1 MFVSRALLP
10 LPARRALARFAIHNV
25 RRLAISSTT
34 RSFATSTDSTSKIDV
49 LAQTLGNFDHVS
61 TIHTTYHQFVEELR
75 KAKMIKPT
83 PSPLQQ
89 NQLIGILQSLA
100 KSGRPEDLQR
110 IEEILHDLQPMLG
123 IEPTMDYYSA
133 IIRGLI
139 DRGNVATVHNWLLKM
154 PKLPGFFAPTLEHF
168 HTFLEA
174 CTEISTFKVMR
185 AIVFDMRRCRC
196 KPTNQTFHILIRGR
210 WKLALEEGN
219 IPHVVVFSSLMED
232 MEKFGL
238 PFDPSTER
246 LLYDGYAE
254 VGRYTDA
261 EKVRVLYKNKFKV
274 AKGSG
279 EWQKSLSRAAKSDGV
294 AAALA
299 LFKVLEVEGC
309 PRSPVVISSIVRHSR
324 TVADLQ
330 LVENQLQVQCNEVH
344 WAMVISNCLRSG
356 QITQGLEIYQAS
368 VQADVKPDAA
378 LVSPI
383 LRALRR
389 LEPPEDS
396 AIDQALA
403 IYHDLAKAHPPTI
416 VGEEADQTPRTH
428 PRGPDL
434 NIYHTLFQ
442 MLASS
447 EDLDK
452 YHPIAFSLLE
462 DMKAR
467 DISTNDSSI
476 TASIIILQMR
486 RASDMAE
493 AMEIYHQHRSSLDGE
508 GYAVVLGC
516 VSKLQFGNLPLPS
529 IRDYFSIVNDMRMA
543 GIELNAKV
551 YTILLHR
558 VAKLAT
564 HLKKTD
570 ALTDELRNFLVTTTR
585 RIHDFISL
593 DASLTPDAILWNQ
606 VMDTYQRLGC
616 FADAYRV
623 WEVVYLTGRFD
634 YVSISIILDA
644 CTHAGELSTATAI
657 WNKLSRDRY
666 AFNLHNWNT
675 WTECLCRLGRLG
687 DAVGV
692 VCTGMQKGG
701 IEPDV
706 ETVKILVKYARQL
719 NQHYEVLSHVEHYLP
734 HLYSELPEYLK
745 VKKSV

>member
-1 MFVSRALLP
+1 
-10 LPARRALARFAIHNV
+10 
-25 RRLAISSTT
+25 
-34 RSFATSTDSTSKIDV
+34 
-49 LAQTLGNFDHVS
+49 
-61 TIHTTYHQFVEELR
+61 
-75 KAKMIKPT
+75 
-83 PSPLQQ
+83 
-89 NQLIGILQSLA
+89 
-100 KSGRPEDLQR
+100 
-110 IEEILHDLQPMLG
+110 
-123 IEPTMDYYSA
+123 
-133 IIRGLI
+133 
-139 DRGNVATVHNWLLKM
+139 
-154 PKLPGFFAPTLEHF
+154 
-168 HTFLEA
+168 
-174 CTEISTFKVMR
+174 
-185 AIVFDMRRCRC
+185 MRRCRC
-196 KPTNQTFHILIRGR
+196 KPTNQTFNILIRGR

-238 PFDPSTER
+238 PFDPSTEK

-279 EWQKSLSRAAKSDGV
+279 EWQTSLSHAGQSDGV
-294 AAALA
+294 AAAIA

-309 PRSPVVISSIVRHSR
+309 PRSPGIISSIVRHSR

-330 LVENQLQVQCNEVH
+330 LVENQMQVKCNEVH
-344 WAMVISNCLRSG
+344 WAMVITNCLRSG
-356 QITQGLEIYQAS
+356 QITQGLEIYEAS
-368 VQADVKPDAA
+368 VQADIKPDAA

-396 AIDQALA
+396 AVDQALA
-403 IYHDLAKAHPPTI
+403 IYHDLARAHPPTI
-416 VGEEADQTPRTH
+416 ASGEADQTPRTH

-434 NIYHTLFQ
+434 DIYHALLQ

-447 EDLDK
+447 ENLDK
-452 YHPIAFSLLE
+452 YHPIALSLLE

-516 VSKLQFGNLPLPS
+516 VSKLQFSNLPLPS

-543 GIELNAKV
+543 GIELNAK
-551 YTILLHR
+551 LH
-558 VAKLAT
+558 
-564 HLKKTD
+564 
-570 ALTDELRNFLVTTTR
+570 NFLVTTTR

-644 CTHAGELSTATAI
+644 CTHAGDLSTATAI

-675 WTECLCRLGRLG
+675 WIECLCRLGRLG

-701 IEPDV
+701 TEPDV

-719 NQHYEVLSHVEHYLP
+719 NQHHEVLPHIEHYLP